1 VNGGWK
7 VELSNSARRELR
19 QLDDGSRQA
28 AAELLEELA
37 EDPALVHAIELRGK
51 PDTWRARFHHD
62 RYRMIY
68 QISKGRR
75 HIRVTRIRARP
86 TAYEGMKS

>member
-1 VNGGWK
+1 VSDGWK
-7 VELSNSARRELR
+7 VDISKSAQRELR
-19 QLDDGSRQA
+19 QLDDGPRQA
-28 AAELLEELA
+28 AAELLEDLA
-37 EDPALVHAIELRGK
+37 EDPALADAIELRGK

-68 QISKGRR
+68 QISRGRK

-86 TAYEGMKS
+86 TAYEGMKR